1 MTGWSQVSAAAGGGR
16 KAVEYVDVGRESSA
30 RFSSEVRGSR
40 FEQRRKN
47 CSLLELSEH
56 LEEGVVPQSW
66 MLSSLDSQGAGGRGS
81 GLAYLE
87 VRAILERKLAH
98 SKRGLLSRRELAEAV
113 SEFKDERDEGCLDA
127 AVVEE
132 EIRRLNASMMRCDVE
147 PVGGMSPEK
156 QKIIRARILIAADS
170 LKEKLPSHPAHPSG
184 RNPYAHIPKVIKE

>member
-87 VRAILERKLAH
+87 VGGQGYSGAQAGAQQERT
-98 SKRGLLSRRELAEAV
+98 SQPKR
-113 SEFKDERDEGCLDA
+113 
-127 AVVEE
+127 
-132 EIRRLNASMMRCDVE
+132 
-147 PVGGMSPEK
+147 VG
-156 QKIIRARILIAADS
+156 
-170 LKEKLPSHPAHPSG
+170 
-184 RNPYAHIPKVIKE
+184 